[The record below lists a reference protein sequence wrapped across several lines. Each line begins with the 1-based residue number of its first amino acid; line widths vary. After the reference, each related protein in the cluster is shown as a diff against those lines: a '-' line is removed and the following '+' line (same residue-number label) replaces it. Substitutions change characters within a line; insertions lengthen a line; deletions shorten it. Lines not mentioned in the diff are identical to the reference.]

1 MSDLNQDQLQ
11 KLARLGAKARLDEL
25 RQEEAAIRAA
35 FPDLFRGRPGRKPGG
50 AAKKA
55 TAGGRRRRRR
65 GKLSAAGRAAIAAA
79 QRRRWAAVKR
89 QRAATNKE

>member
-1 MSDLNQDQLQ
+1 MSNLNQDQL
-11 KLARLGAKARLDEL
+11 KNLARLGAKARLDEL

-35 FPDLFRGRPGRKPGG
+35 FPDLFRGRPGRKPAQAK
-50 AAKKA
+50 AA
-55 TAGGRRRRRR
+55 AGGRRRRRR

-89 QRAATNKE
+89 QRAATKE